1 VTMSVAVAAA
11 PRARAARS
19 RSWTRA
25 GGLVLALGALAV
37 AAACSLAYGSKAIPL
52 TTVVDAF
59 AEFDPTNND
68 HLIIRE
74 LRVPRTVIGLLVG
87 AALGLAGAVM
97 QGVTRNP
104 LADPALL
111 GVEAGASLA
120 VVAGIAA
127 FNIATLSGYVWFA
140 LVGAAIASVIVYG
153 LSSLGRRAAT
163 PLKLALAGTAVAALL
178 SSLTWTILLLDVT
191 ALNQFRFWMVGAI
204 ASRDASIAWD
214 VAPFLAVGAVLAV
227 GVGSGLNTL
236 ALGDDVARGLGQ
248 RVVVVRAVAAL
259 AVVLLCGAATA
270 AAGPIAFVGLTVPHV
285 ARAICG
291 PDYRWI
297 LPWSMVLAPT
307 LLLGADVV
315 GRLVARPGEIE
326 VGIVTAVIGAPF
338 FIALVRRRRLAV
350 L

>member
-1 VTMSVAVAAA
+1 MSVAVGAP
-11 PRARAARS
+11 PRAALS
-19 RSWTRA
+19 RSSARA
-25 GGLVLALGALAV
+25 GGLIVAVALLAV
-37 AAACSLAYGSKAIPL
+37 AVACSLAYGSKAIPL
-52 TTVVDAF
+52 ATVADAF
-59 AEFDPTNND
+59 VEFDAANND
-68 HLIIRE
+68 HQIIRE

-111 GVEAGASLA
+111 GVEAGASLT

-127 FNIATLSGYVWFA
+127 FDVRTLSGYVWFA
-140 LVGAAIASVIVYG
+140 LVGAALASAVVYG

-191 ALNQFRFWMVGAI
+191 ALQQFRFWMVGAI

-214 VAPFLAVGAVLAV
+214 VAPFLAVGAVLAI

-259 AVVLLCGAATA
+259 GVVLLCGAATA
-270 AAGPIAFVGLTVPHV
+270 AAGPIAFVGLAVPHV

-297 LPWSMVLAPT
+297 LVWSMVLAPT

-326 VGIVTAVIGAPF
+326 VGIVTAMIGAPF
-338 FIALVRRRRLAV
+338 FIALVRRRRLAT